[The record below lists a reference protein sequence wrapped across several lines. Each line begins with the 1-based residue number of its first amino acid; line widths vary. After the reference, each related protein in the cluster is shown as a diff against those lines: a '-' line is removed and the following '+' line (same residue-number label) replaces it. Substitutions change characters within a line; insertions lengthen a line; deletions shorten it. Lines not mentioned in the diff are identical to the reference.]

1 MRLTLRSERCYAL
14 VAIRAE
20 TSSKSPET
28 LSVASGGARASSPV
42 GLPGP
47 GTRLSLPGAAA
58 GQPCPLPEVV
68 QTRAPPAPEPGRR
81 SAPRRPRRP
90 GRGRG
95 GRLGAD
101 RRPPRRGPGPRRG
114 GGRRALRPSARP
126 PTPPAVAPGAG
137 QDPPAYRRRGL
148 DTPGAAAFQLP
159 APS

>member
-1 MRLTLRSERCYAL
+1 M
-14 VAIRAE
+14 AIRAE
-20 TSSKSPET
+20 TSSKSPEP

-47 GTRLSLPGAAA
+47 STRLSLPGAAA
-58 GQPCPLPEVV
+58 GRPCPFPEVV

-101 RRPPRRGPGPRRG
+101 RRPSRCGPGSRR
-114 GGRRALRPSARP
+114 GRRALRPPARP
-126 PTPPAVAPGAG
+126 PAPPAFAPGAG
-137 QDPPAYRRRGL
+137 QDPPAYRQRGL